1 MHIWIIMDWNRR
13 RAKER
18 GLPTFFWHK
27 AWADNVKKIVEI
39 AWSKWIKYLTLW
51 AMSKENLI
59 KRDKDEI
66 EKIISLIDKI
76 EDFLWEMMEKW
87 LRFKTIWDIE
97 KLPERSVKILKW
109 LEEKTKNNDWII
121 LTIAL
126 VYSWQDEIIRATKK
140 VINSWINPENLTY
153 EEFKKFLDTY
163 FLPNPDLIIR
173 TWWDI
178 RHSWFLLFDS
188 EYSQYYFSD
197 KKWPDFDEQ
206 ELEKALFSLNNAKR
220 NFWK

>member
-18 GLPTFFWHK
+18 SLPTFFWHK

-39 AWSKWIKYLTLW
+39 AWSKWVKYLTLW
-51 AMSKENLI
+51 ALSKENLI
-59 KRDKDEI
+59 KREKDEI
-66 EKIISLIDKI
+66 EKIISLVDKI

-140 VINSWINPENLTY
+140 AINSWINPENLTY
-153 EEFKKFLDTY
+153 EEFKKFLDTS

-188 EYSQYYFSD
+188 EYAQYYFSE
-197 KKWPDFDEQ
+197 KKWPDFDQE